1 MMPYFPDKLVNL
13 HAMKPLRYI
22 IPLGAIALASTG
34 CIRKEPLNAEC
45 DIVAATLPGDIMS
58 QNAIISN
65 NEVIFY
71 VKKGTDKTRLAP
83 EFALT
88 EGASIDPPSGTVR
101 DFETPQTYT
110 VTSQDRQYDK
120 VYTVTVN
127 NPGISL
133 TYDFEHIRYIESP
146 RYKYDVFYEVNPD
159 GSESFEWASGNQ
171 GYALTGRGTLDPST
185 FPTYQST
192 EGHDG
197 KCLVLT
203 TRTTGTFGNA
213 MNAPIA
219 AGNLFIGDFV
229 VNPSAPAKSTH
240 FGRPFDRKPI
250 NLSGYYRYKPGETYY
265 RLNKSL
271 SDKLEPVPGKVDEF
285 NIYGVLFERPEI
297 GYLDGTNILT
307 SPDVTAVA
315 LFKDGDR
322 TPTDTWR
329 HFSLPFIYLKK
340 LDFEK
345 LFDGKYSIAIV
356 MSSSIDGDTF
366 SGAPGSTL
374 MVDQLVLTCEE

>member
-1 MMPYFPDKLVNL
+1 MPYFPGKLVNL
-13 HAMKPLRYI
+13 HPMKPIRYI
-22 IPLGAIALASTG
+22 IPLTAIALAMTG
-34 CIRKEPLNAEC
+34 CIRTEPLNAEC
-45 DIVAATLPGDIMS
+45 DIVAATLPGDVMS

-65 NEVIFY
+65 SEVIFY
-71 VKKGTDKTRLAP
+71 VNKGTDKTRLAP
-83 EFALT
+83 EFVLT
-88 EGASIDPPSGTVR
+88 EGASINPPSGTVR

-110 VTSQDRQYDK
+110 VTSQDHQYDK

-133 TYDFEHIRYIESP
+133 TYDFEHIRYVENP

-171 GYALTGRGTLDPST
+171 GYALTGRGTLDPSS
-185 FPTYQST
+185 FPTYQSAD
-192 EGHDG
+192 GHDG
-197 KCLVLT
+197 KCLTLT

-250 NLSGYYRYKPGETYY
+250 NLSGYYRYTPGETYY

-315 LFKDGDR
+315 LFNDGDR
-322 TPTDTWR
+322 TPSTTWR
-329 HFSLPFIYLKK
+329 HFSLPFVYLKK